1 MSVSR
6 RLETVAI
13 SAGRPAP
20 IPDGPLNVPIT
31 QASALHAGGASGY
44 ARDGH
49 PPWQALEEVIGALE
63 GGHALAFSSGMA
75 AGTAAIS
82 LFPAHPTVVAP
93 EVAYMDV
100 RRSLL
105 RLQELGRA
113 HVRLVDITDSEA
125 VIAACDG
132 ADVLWLESPTN
143 PLLGLADLPRLCA
156 FARERHIL
164 SVVDNTLATPLLQ
177 RPLTL
182 GADVVVHSATKAMG
196 GHSDLLLGATVVR
209 HHQHQNP
216 PHEAREMGGAT
227 PGALQTFLCLR
238 GLRTLP
244 LRLER
249 SQANAAVLAQRLS
262 EHPEVHEVRYPG
274 LSTHPQHDRAR
285 ATLAGAGFMLTFRVK
300 RRARYLAEHGIP
312 DDLLRVSVG
321 CEHAEGLWQ
330 DLHRPSKPASG
341 PYRKRPGHGAIRT
354 RPQTTTA
361 WVSSHSRLPE
371 PPMHGEPANSG
382 PPRTIRKAPTAVRI
396 SPRNGERPPAPRP
409 QISGNGET
417 CSP

>member
-156 FARERHIL
+156 FARERHIRPWSTTRWRPRCC
-164 SVVDNTLATPLLQ
+164 SVRSPSGQ
-177 RPLTL
+177 RRR
-182 GADVVVHSATKAMG
+182 HSATKAMG

-216 PHEAREMGGAT
+216 PHEARRDGRRHAGSA
-227 PGALQTFLCLR
+227 AD
-238 GLRTLP
+238 LP
-244 LRLER
+244 M
-249 SQANAAVLAQRLS
+249 
-262 EHPEVHEVRYPG
+262 P
-274 LSTHPQHDRAR
+274 AR
-285 ATLAGAGFMLTFRVK
+285 ASNPALA
-300 RRARYLAEHGIP
+300 P
-312 DDLLRVSVG
+312 
-321 CEHAEGLWQ
+321 
-330 DLHRPSKPASG
+330 
-341 PYRKRPGHGAIRT
+341 
-354 RPQTTTA
+354 
-361 WVSSHSRLPE
+361 
-371 PPMHGEPANSG
+371 
-382 PPRTIRKAPTAVRI
+382 
-396 SPRNGERPPAPRP
+396 
-409 QISGNGET
+409 
-417 CSP
+417 